1 MNRTFPTTRLRRNR
15 STGFIR
21 KLVSENKIDTSD
33 LIYPMFLID
42 GKNKI
47 EQIDSMPG
55 IVRHSLDNFLKEAE
69 EVYRLG
75 VPAIAIFPNIEASLR
90 DAEGSEATNREG
102 LVPKAV
108 REIKKHLPELGVMTD
123 VALDP
128 YTNHGHDGLLSDSG
142 YILNDETVKVL
153 CEQALVCAEAGADII
168 APSDMMDGRV
178 GEIRN
183 RLDLNHLNL
192 TLIMAY
198 SAKYASKYY
207 GPFRDAVGA
216 NNTLKGDKKT
226 YQMDPANSDEAL
238 HEIALDLSEG
248 ADMVMVKPGLPYLDV
263 IKRVKDKFDVPV
275 FAYQVSGE
283 YSMHK
288 AAIDKGWV
296 DKEVIFESLMC
307 FKRAGATGILTYFA
321 KEFAQ
326 LQNN

>member
-69 EVYRLG
+69 EVYKLG
-75 VPAIAIFPNIEASLR
+75 IPAIAIFPNIEASLR
-90 DAEGSEATNREG
+90 DAGGSEATNREG

-263 IKRVKDKFDVPV
+263 IRRVKDKFDVPV

-288 AAIDKGWV
+288 AAIDKGWI

>member
-1 MNRTFPTTRLRRNR
+1 MNRKFPTTRLRRNR

-42 GKNKI
+42 GTNKI

-55 IVRHSLDNFLKEAE
+55 IVRHSIDNFLKEAE
-69 EVYRLG
+69 EIYKLG
-75 VPAIAIFPNIEASLR
+75 IPAIAIFPNIEASLR
-90 DAEGSEATNREG
+90 DAEGSEATNRDG
-102 LVPKAV
+102 LVPRAV
-108 REIKKHLPELGVMTD
+108 REIKKQLPELGVMTD

-288 AAIDKGWV
+288 AAIDKGWI
-296 DKEVIFESLMC
+296 DNEVIFESLMC

>member
-69 EVYRLG
+69 EVYKLG
-75 VPAIAIFPNIEASLR
+75 IPAIAIFPNIEASLR

-275 FAYQVSGE
+275 FACLLYTSD
-283 YSMHK
+283 
-288 AAIDKGWV
+288 AAD
-296 DKEVIFESLMC
+296 E
-307 FKRAGATGILTYFA
+307 
-321 KEFAQ
+321 
-326 LQNN
+326 

>member
-47 EQIDSMPG
+47 EKIDSMPG

-288 AAIDKGWV
+288 AAIDKGWI

>member
-42 GKNKI
+42 GTNKI

-55 IVRHSLDNFLKEAE
+55 IVRHSIDNFLKEAE
-69 EVYRLG
+69 EIYKLG

-288 AAIDKGWV
+288 AAIDKGWI
-296 DKEVIFESLMC
+296 DNEVIFESLMC

>member
-69 EVYRLG
+69 EVYKLG
-75 VPAIAIFPNIEASLR
+75 IPAIAIFPNIEASLR

-128 YTNHGHDGLLSDSG
+128 YTNHGHDGLLSESG

>member
-1 MNRTFPTTRLRRNR
+1 M
-15 STGFIR
+15 
-21 KLVSENKIDTSD
+21 SENKIDTSD

-47 EQIDSMPG
+47 EPIDSMPG

-69 EVYRLG
+69 EVYKLG

-168 APSDMMDGRV
+168 APSDMMDGRG

>member
-1 MNRTFPTTRLRRNR
+1 MNRKFPTTRLRRNR
-15 STGFIR
+15 SKGFIR
-21 KLVSENKIDTSD
+21 KLVSESKIDTSD

-47 EQIDSMPG
+47 EPIDSMPG

-69 EVYRLG
+69 EVYKLG
-75 VPAIAIFPNIEASLR
+75 IPAIAIFPNIEASLR

-288 AAIDKGWV
+288 AAIDKGWI
-296 DKEVIFESLMC
+296 DNEVIFESLMC

>member
-1 MNRTFPTTRLRRNR
+1 
-15 STGFIR
+15 
-21 KLVSENKIDTSD
+21 
-33 LIYPMFLID
+33 
-42 GKNKI
+42 
-47 EQIDSMPG
+47 MPG

-69 EVYRLG
+69 EVYKLG